1 RVCRQFQDV
10 GRRFSRCD
18 SGDVAAEKA
27 EIAGRQRAGAL
38 KRRNICAGPNVR
50 VLGELGGDQMATQVA
65 VAVGTQFNEEKLI
78 RAGQKGDSQA
88 VEALFNRY
96 HRPLFQTALRVLGNA
111 EDAEDALQD
120 GLLSAYRNLK
130 RFEGRSQFS
139 TWLTRIVINAA
150 LMRRR
155 SAKSRPAVSLDEAPR
170 EDELPVVERFAAKG
184 PNPEQMF
191 AGTELREM
199 ISANLDELSPLL
211 RTAFVLRD
219 VQGYSTGEA
228 AKKLGVTENTLKA
241 CLWRARHQ
249 LAERLG
255 RRLRRMKDGMT
266 GGIGDPE
273 CSYC

>member
-1 RVCRQFQDV
+1 
-10 GRRFSRCD
+10 
-18 SGDVAAEKA
+18 
-27 EIAGRQRAGAL
+27 
-38 KRRNICAGPNVR
+38 
-50 VLGELGGDQMATQVA
+50 MATQTATPIATLANAQVIA
-65 VAVGTQFNEEKLI
+65 GAQWNEQKLI

-88 VEALFNRY
+88 VDALFRRY

-120 GLLSAYRNLK
+120 GFLSAYRNLK

-155 SAKSRPAVSLDEAPR
+155 SAKARPAVSLDEPPR
-170 EDELPVVERFAAKG
+170 EDELPASERFADNS
-184 PNPEQMF
+184 PSPEDVA
-191 AGTELREM
+191 AGTELREI
-199 ISANLDELSPLL
+199 ISKNLDELSPLL

-219 VQGYSTGEA
+219 VEGYSTGEA

-241 CLWRARHQ
+241 RLWRARHQ

-255 RRLRRMKDGMT
+255 RRLRRFKEDVT
-266 GGIGDPE
+266 GGDGEGTPMMGGPA

>member
-1 RVCRQFQDV
+1 
-10 GRRFSRCD
+10 
-18 SGDVAAEKA
+18 
-27 EIAGRQRAGAL
+27 
-38 KRRNICAGPNVR
+38 
-50 VLGELGGDQMATQVA
+50 MATQVA

-88 VEALFNRY
+88 VETLFQRY

-120 GLLSAYRNLK
+120 GMLSAYRNLK

-155 SAKSRPAVSLDEAPR
+155 SAKARPAVSRDESPR
-170 EDELPVVERFAAKG
+170 EDELPAAERFADDG
-184 PNPEQMF
+184 PNPEQVF
-191 AGTELREM
+191 ASSEIREM
-199 ISANLDELSPLL
+199 ISENLEELSPLL
-211 RTAFVLRD
+211 RTAFVLRE

-241 CLWRARHQ
+241 RLWRARHQ

-255 RRLRRMKDGMT
+255 RRLRRMKDDMAGGM
-266 GGIGDPE
+266 GDAE
-273 CSYC
+273 CS

>member
-1 RVCRQFQDV
+1 
-10 GRRFSRCD
+10 
-18 SGDVAAEKA
+18 
-27 EIAGRQRAGAL
+27 
-38 KRRNICAGPNVR
+38 
-50 VLGELGGDQMATQVA
+50 MATQGA
-65 VAVGTQFNEEKLI
+65 VAIPDNEEKLI
-78 RAGQKGDSQA
+78 RAGQRGDHQA
-88 VEALFNRY
+88 VETLFRRY
-96 HRPLFQTALRVLGNA
+96 ERPLFQTALRVLGNT

-155 SAKSRPAVSLDEAPR
+155 SAKARPAVSLDEPPR
-170 EDELPVVERFAAKG
+170 EDELPAAERFADDG
-184 PNPEQMF
+184 LTPEQVF
-191 AGTELREM
+191 ANTEIREM
-199 ISANLDELSPLL
+199 LSENLDQLSPLL
-211 RTAFVLRD
+211 RTAFVLRE

-241 CLWRARHQ
+241 RLWRARHQ

-255 RRLRRMKDGMT
+255 RRLRRMRDDLT
-266 GGIGDPE
+266 GGGMGDAE